1 LSKKYVYDV
10 NFTTRF
16 SNGLNVVSYGVG
28 DGIHQTKNNTTLG
41 IFNGNNAH

>member
-16 SNGLNVVSYGVG
+16 SNGLNVVSYGVAN
-28 DGIHQTKNNTTLG
+28 GIHQTKSSATLG
-41 IFNGNNAH
+41 IFNGTH